1 MQRLGK
7 SQSRVVCN
15 PQRKFIH
22 LQFSRMSDCELLR
35 FGVAAK
41 YKSSHAEYSPPSEP
55 DDLEIQLNQARV
67 EWNRRHPDLPLRDS
81 F

>member
-1 MQRLGK
+1 MPRLEK
-7 SQSRVVCN
+7 SATKIVCN
-15 PQRKFIH
+15 QQRKFIH

-41 YKSSHAEYSPPSEP
+41 YKASSAEWSPPSEP
-55 DDLEIQLNQARV
+55 DDLELQLSQARV